1 MSRPNRA
8 SGTVASTPSGPTV
21 EEAALRPPGAH
32 LLALES
38 RAPMEAMASLALWP
52 LLMAGARG
60 DGHSVLVFPGLATSD
75 ITTLMLRSFLRQRG
89 WDSHGWNQ
97 GLNLGLRKG
106 VLAAALAQ
114 VHALCETS
122 GRKVSLVGWSLG
134 GIYARELAK
143 MAPEAV
149 RTAISL
155 GSPVM
160 PAPQASNVRRL
171 YELVSGK
178 EAYQP
183 EVMARMRLPPVVPTT
198 SIFSRTDGIV
208 AWRAS
213 QQARSQFT
221 ENIEVRSSH
230 SGMGVH
236 PAVLH
241 IVADRLAQPDGA
253 WQPYRR
259 RGLMRLFQP
268 ESSA

>member
-1 MSRPNRA
+1 MSRANAARAA
-8 SGTVASTPSGPTV
+8 SGTT
-21 EEAALRPPGAH
+21 EEALQPPGAH
-32 LLALES
+32 LLAMES

-52 LLMAGARG
+52 LLLAGKRG

-89 WDSHGWNQ
+89 YEPHGWNQ

-114 VHALCETS
+114 VHALHEKS
-122 GRKVSLVGWSLG
+122 GRKISLIGWSLG

-143 MAPEAV
+143 MAPDAV

-178 EAYQP
+178 DAYNP
-183 EVMARMRLPPVVPTT
+183 EVMARMKLPPVVPTS
-198 SIFSRTDGIV
+198 SIYSRTDGIV

-213 QQARSQFT
+213 LQAKSSFT

-230 SGMGVH
+230 GGMGMH

-241 IVADRLAQPDGA
+241 ILADRLAQPEGE

-259 RGLMRLFQP
+259 NGLMRLVQP
-268 ESSA
+268 ESSE